1 MGYLCRMRNIGRYS
15 KWVTLIAATV
25 LVASCFMPWAYYPD
39 LGRSFTGWK
48 TEQNVYGMPGKWFS
62 FMALFSVLAQFIPSL
77 FLKRANLLFMALN
90 LAYAVF
96 TFVKY
101 NRSYGIITPT
111 IQYGSWIMVLASLVL
126 MLAALFPS
134 GTLKP
139 ATGEQKI

>member
-1 MGYLCRMRNIGRYS
+1 VRPTSGLEIVSSRHFPDEVQGDIIYANAIG
-15 KWVTLIAATV
+15 
-25 LVASCFMPWAYYPD
+25 F
-39 LGRSFTGWK
+39 LGIKQVKIQDEGTGWK

-126 MLAALFPS
+126 MFAALFPS